1 MKVTQFKLEVRFEE
15 QPPGTGPAAWIDL
28 VSLVPRRGDLIT
40 VCGLTGSVTD
50 VNWDFSRALI
60 TVSVR
65 LLASDAEKAPGG
77 LTGNE
82 SN

>member
-1 MKVTQFKLEVRFEE
+1 
-15 QPPGTGPAAWIDL
+15 
-28 VSLVPRRGDLIT
+28 
-40 VCGLTGSVTD
+40 VTD